1 MPLPP
6 TILVLIENDKRTRT
20 DLALLVGILVVL
32 SMWTM
37 AKLGQEFK
45 VATKELVEET
55 SGRRERRERGQR
67 LLPSW
72 SPAALRS

>member
-1 MPLPP
+1 M
-6 TILVLIENDKRTRT
+6 
-20 DLALLVGILVVL
+20 VVL